1 MTCFILQNS
10 SRFAATVVVGVFA
23 SARMN
28 QMSVQ
33 RWQKHQPSSGFQA

>member
-1 MTCFILQNS
+1 MTCFIPQNPN
-10 SRFAATVVVGVFA
+10 RFAAIITAGVFA

-33 RWQKHQPSSGFQA
+33 RWQKHQPSPGFQA